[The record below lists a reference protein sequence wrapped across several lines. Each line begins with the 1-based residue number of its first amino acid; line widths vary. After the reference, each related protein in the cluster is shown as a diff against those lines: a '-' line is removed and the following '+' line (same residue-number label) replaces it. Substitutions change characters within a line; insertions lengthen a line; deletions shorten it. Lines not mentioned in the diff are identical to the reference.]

1 MSAPSDQAD
10 RLLATWLNATA
21 RPIPSFVPRR
31 SRSRPRAATYLA
43 IGVIIAVA
51 LLGAVLIGGLL
62 ERSRGPVPPAELAA
76 TAVEALASAPGVSYA
91 LTISSRD
98 ESGTMGLDARGSI
111 DFQHRRFSGVA
122 DAGAGQFMLLFG
134 GPQSGAAIVADGLYV
149 QTEGGPWERI
159 SKPNAVLD
167 HLTDSTWLS
176 TALERWLA
184 SSRIDPGSTALCAM
198 RDRDMPGRC
207 RHRPTAALDQLTADL
222 VGGNVTE
229 PPPDLGLIDAAL
241 SIDPSGFP
249 VRLATQVTAGGTTTA
264 LTLDLVRLDPAPSIT
279 PPIP

>member
-1 MSAPSDQAD
+1 MSAPSDQTD

-43 IGVIIAVA
+43 IGVILAVA

-184 SSRIDPGSTALCAM
+184 SSRIDPGTRFAPCGTETCQVVGVTVPPQALY
-198 RDRDMPGRC
+198 
-207 RHRPTAALDQLTADL
+207 QLTADL
-222 VGGNVTE
+222 VGANVTE
-229 PPPDLGLIDAAL
+229 PPSDLGPIDAAL

-249 VRLATQVTAGGTTTA
+249 IRLATQVTAGGTTTA